1 MRKTLKIIHRVEAAV
16 RVNLFLYYFSKLPL
30 IGRIV
35 TKEAYADE
43 DIKKTIRVIAG
54 VFHAMKELLTKVLY
68 LFLAMFLPLL
78 MFYGEDPE
86 AGYEAFLYLFFVL
99 SILGTSLFNLSLIE
113 PKQQKYVAI
122 QLMHIPAKDY
132 LFAKLCETYAIKFI
146 SYLPV
151 LMLITLLLGK
161 SVLQGVL
168 LAVYVALFHFT
179 GEGIVA
185 WYFKKKGKSI
195 KNSFLVTLAVLF
207 VLAAYVPI
215 VFRLKLPMEEIL
227 FSLPMLIFL
236 VVPSI
241 LFLRYL
247 YDYSEYE
254 QLYFATNRMDALQVN
269 KEQVSRE
276 AQFRAVKL
284 KSKDYT
290 QMDAKASELRYGNKK
305 GYEYLNAIF
314 FARHKRLFLKRD
326 FYIILGIAAVVSL
339 LAIALKV
346 VKEVDYVTKVNE
358 YSAVFVFIMY
368 LISTMIEPTRAMFYN
383 CDLSLLKFSFYR
395 EEKVVLKNF
404 VIRFKYVILYNLLP
418 AIAMD
423 AGLILLLIV
432 SGSTERI
439 LELIP
444 VLCLILV
451 LAVFF
456 AIFHLSV
463 YYLLQPYTTELGIKN
478 PLYKFV
484 NTALYIL
491 CYMCL
496 QIKKPADIF
505 LVGVLVGTILY
516 SVISMVL
523 VFKLAPKTF
532 RVR

>member
-99 SILGTSLFNLSLIE
+99 SILGTSLFNPSLIE

-269 KEQVSRE
+269 KQQVSRE

-395 EEKVVLKNF
+395 EEKVILKNF
-404 VIRFKYVILYNLLP
+404 AIRFKYVVFYNLLP

-423 AGLILLLIV
+423 AGLIILLIV
-432 SGSTERI
+432 SGSSERI
-439 LELIP
+439 IELIP

-484 NTALYIL
+484 NTVLYIL

-496 QIKKPADIF
+496 QIKKPADLF